1 MLAFTVWQENGINEE
16 GQFCVYCWRGFG
28 SMLQIRKWAERAL
41 GFRDSAVREIMSLC
55 LRYTCVLFFLSV
67 SQLMLRS

>member
-1 MLAFTVWQENGINEE
+1 MTQSSFRKSKHLPDPLTAKALSLGV
-16 GQFCVYCWRGFG
+16 
-28 SMLQIRKWAERAL
+28 MLQIRKWAERAL

-55 LRYTCVLFFLSV
+55 LRYTCVLLFLSV